1 MTASRT
7 RAGRWKLLSTALPP
21 LLGLACAAMTLIV
34 NAPES
39 PARTQAYK
47 AVAPVADTYFRQSW
61 MLLAP
66 YSVDYNGEVFYQVEY
81 QNASGRHTTEPKSLS
96 RKMADTAREVRVAPN
111 RMGAVGLY
119 IGVELGS
126 LHDKQVTVDQA
137 RKKALSDFAGQ
148 QSELKALWQAAK
160 TDTTTVLSPLV
171 DQLHLDGKVTRL
183 RAYYTYTPVKR
194 FDARHSSQEPRSE
207 VFTDLGW
214 FDYRPGAQPWTS

>member
-1 MTASRT
+1 MTAP
-7 RAGRWKLLSTALPP
+7 RAGTSRWRLLSMALPP
-21 LLGLACAAMTLIV
+21 LLGLAFVAMTLIV
-34 NAPES
+34 NAPVS

-81 QNASGRHTTEPKSLS
+81 ENATGRHTTEPVSLS
-96 RKMADTAREVRVAPN
+96 RKMADTAREIRLAPN

-119 IGVELGS
+119 LGVELGS
-126 LHDKQVTVDQA
+126 LHDKQVSVDEA
-137 RKKALSDFAGQ
+137 RKKALSDFSGR
-148 QSELKALWQAAK
+148 QSELKALREAAK
-160 TDTTTVLSPLV
+160 TDTATVLSPLV
-171 DQLHLDGKVTRL
+171 DDLHLDGEVTRL

-194 FDARHSSQEPRSE
+194 FDVRHSPEDPRSE

-214 FDYRPGAQPWTS
+214 FDYRPGAQPWTN

>member
-1 MTASRT
+1 M
-7 RAGRWKLLSTALPP
+7 GLPP
-21 LLGLACAAMTLIV
+21 LLGLALVVMTLIV
-34 NAPES
+34 NAPVS

-81 QNASGRHTTEPKSLS
+81 ENATGTHTTEPASLS
-96 RKMADTAREVRVAPN
+96 RKMAGTAREIRLAPN

-119 IGVELGS
+119 LGVELGS
-126 LHDKQVTVDQA
+126 LHEKQAAVDDA
-137 RKKALSDFAGQ
+137 RKKALSDFSGPQNELAAL
-148 QSELKALWQAAK
+148 SEAAK
-160 TDTTTVLSPLV
+160 TDTATVLSPLV
-171 DQLHLDGKVTRL
+171 DELHLDGRVTRL

-194 FDARHSSQEPRSE
+194 FDDRHSPEDPTSE

-214 FDYRPGAQPWTS
+214 FDYRPGAQPWTD